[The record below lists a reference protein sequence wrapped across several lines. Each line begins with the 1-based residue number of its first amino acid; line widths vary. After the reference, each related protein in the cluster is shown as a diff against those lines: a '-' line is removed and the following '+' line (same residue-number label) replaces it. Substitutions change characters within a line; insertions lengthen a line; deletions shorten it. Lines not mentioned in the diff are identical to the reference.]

1 MLSNVIKIKSAT
13 FSILLLVLFATCN
26 KKSDF
31 ENQITIELNSI
42 DGKTKQNRVNKFDTI
57 EVRKTK
63 FGIFSHRY
71 VKVEEYVT
79 NSEGSVKIKV
89 DSTQEYRFLIRGP
102 YIYGSANFTKAF
114 TKEKL
119 KDGQEVN
126 LEVISLENR

>member
-1 MLSNVIKIKSAT
+1 MQSNVLKIKRTIFA
-13 FSILLLVLFATCN
+13 ILLLVLFTTCN

-31 ENQITIELNSI
+31 KYQITIELNCI
-42 DGKTKQNRVNKFDTI
+42 DSKTKQHRVNKFDTI

-63 FGIFSHRY
+63 FNIFTQRY

-102 YIYGSANFTKAF
+102 YVYGTANFTEAF
-114 TKEKL
+114 TKERL
-119 KDGQEVN
+119 KDGQKVN
-126 LEVISLENR
+126 IEAISIENR